1 MKEEDQ
7 VHLTNIANYINEIEA
22 YVAGMDY
29 QQFADEEEV
38 RITVMENLQHIGQ
51 ATALLS
57 DEYLEQYTAVDIQV
71 LEVFKGA
78 KFSDGLEIDFRPTWS
93 IIQNDLPL
101 FRDKILTDTERM
113 DVPKGDDISD
123 TAYKADQE

>member
-22 YVAGMDY
+22 YVEGMDY
-29 QQFADEEEV
+29 QQFVDEEEV

-57 DEYLEQYTAVDIQV
+57 DEYLEQYTAVDLQV
-71 LEVFKGA
+71 LEAFKGA
-78 KFSDGLEIDFRPTWS
+78 KYSDGLEIDFHPTWS

-101 FRDKILTDTERM
+101 FRDIILTDTERM
-113 DVPKGDDISD
+113 DIPDDDDLSD
-123 TAYKADQE
+123 TAYKADRD

>member
-7 VHLTNIANYINEIEA
+7 VHLTNIANYINEIES
-22 YVAGMDY
+22 YTQGMDY

-38 RITVMENLQHIGQ
+38 RVTVMENLQHIGQ

-57 DEYLEQYTAVDIQV
+57 DEYMEQFTAVDLQV
-71 LEVFKGA
+71 LEAFKGA
-78 KFSDGLEIDFRPTWS
+78 KFSDALEIDYRPTWN

-101 FRDKILTDTERM
+101 FRDMVLTDSERM
-113 DVPKGDDISD
+113 DIPDEDDLSD
-123 TAYKADQE
+123 DTPH

>member
-7 VHLTNIANYINEIEA
+7 VHLTNIANYINEIES
-22 YVAGMDY
+22 YTQGMDY

-57 DEYLEQYTAVDIQV
+57 DEYTEQFTAVDIQV
-71 LEVFKGA
+71 LEAFKGA
-78 KFSDGLEIDFRPTWS
+78 KFSDALEIDYRPTWS
-93 IIQNDLPL
+93 VIQNDLPL
-101 FRDKILTDTERM
+101 FRDIVLTDSERM
-113 DVPKGDDISD
+113 DIPDDDDLSE
-123 TAYKADQE
+123 TV

>member
-7 VHLTNIANYINEIEA
+7 VHLNNIANYINEIEA
-22 YVAGMDY
+22 YVEGMDY

-51 ATALLS
+51 ATDLLS
-57 DEYLEQYTAVDIQV
+57 DEYTEQFTAVDIRV
-71 LEVFKGA
+71 LEAFKGA

-101 FRDKILTDTERM
+101 FKDIVLTDSERM
-113 DVPKGDDISD
+113 DVPEEDDLSD
-123 TAYKADQE
+123 DAIH